1 MIDRGWPGL
10 SSYKTKRPVFQKR
23 GMRAFSFYNVQTNV
37 TNLTSLWFPCNDCE
51 PGKPQVSFRA
61 KRGIFAGA
69 DSYVTLEDF
78 SRWSK

>member
-1 MIDRGWPGL
+1 MAPMQILRI
-10 SSYKTKRPVFQKR
+10 KKNQ
-23 GMRAFSFYNVQTNV
+23 M
-37 TNLTSLWFPCNDCE
+37 
-51 PGKPQVSFRA
+51 SFRA